1 MNQQSQIGF
10 GTDATVLAGY
20 AQATGD
26 RLGAFDLIFE
36 NTGANDAVITLKEYT
51 GTLAAAS
58 PSGYANIG
66 GQVGFTIKAGGGTAT
81 RSIRSLNKRM
91 GFFGSGNTLV
101 NITTVIRNKADLRG
115 AQIDIIST
123 GRRGWGYDPAF
134 DSKSTRANWGVQPDD
149 GSRAPGEV
157 G

>member
-10 GTDATVLAGY
+10 GADATVLAGY

-51 GTLAAAS
+51 GAAS

-81 RSIRSLNKRM
+81 RSIRSLNKRI

-101 NITTVIRNKADLRG
+101 NISTAIRNKADLRG
-115 AQIDIIST
+115 AQIDIVAT

-134 DSKSTRANWGVQPDD
+134 DAKSTRANWGTQPDD